1 MIKLQKKK
9 RIESER
15 NYLGNKIYN
24 LIGVEDNI
32 IKNYV
37 GFSKNLKQRLKA
49 HRSNYSKKFFRSEL
63 SFDNF
68 QFEVCK
74 GMVDQNDV
82 LQFDLK
88 KDGFNLTLKCG
99 HVISYSP
106 STEFTKEDE
115 RKLYFGHT
123 AFLRPNKRNINK
135 LTFGGDSICL
145 ESRSLYLCKGKLTE
159 IPKYARW
166 KTYYGIAE
174 GVALNT
180 MSFIKYRLDIP
191 MDNQNQICPIN
202 AKNLISLKILL
213 DSIEKLKLI
222 KLS

>member
-9 RIESER
+9 RIESDR

-24 LIGVEDNI
+24 LIGVEGNV

-49 HRSNYSKKFFRSEL
+49 HRSNYSKKFFQSEL
-63 SFDNF
+63 SFDNY

-74 GMVDQNDV
+74 GMVNQNDV

-135 LTFGGDSICL
+135 LTFGGSK
-145 ESRSLYLCKGKLTE
+145 SLYLCKGKLTE
-159 IPKYARW
+159 IPTHARW

-174 GVALNT
+174 GVALST
-180 MSFIKYRLDIP
+180 MSFIQYSLGIP
-191 MDNQNQICPIN
+191 MDNQNQILPIN
-202 AKNLISLKILL
+202 GGNLISLKILL

>member
-9 RIESER
+9 RIESDR

-24 LIGVEDNI
+24 LIGVEGNV

-49 HRSNYSKKFFRSEL
+49 HRSNYSKKFFQSEL
-63 SFDNF
+63 SFDNY

-74 GMVDQNDV
+74 GMVNKNDV

-135 LTFGGDSICL
+135 LTFGGSK
-145 ESRSLYLCKGKLTE
+145 SLYLCKGKLTE
-159 IPKYARW
+159 IPTHARW

-174 GVALNT
+174 GVALST
-180 MSFIKYRLDIP
+180 MSFIQYSLGIP
-191 MDNQNQICPIN
+191 MDNQNQIFPIN
-202 AKNLISLKILL
+202 GGNLISLKILL